1 MRKKKVG
8 TKANAS
14 DLFIPPFFSQLLSCK
29 GLFYTGQ
36 FPGNA
41 VSNPAALDVQEGAGQ
56 IKSQLLRGRR
66 RLVGGDW
73 YSAPDRSW
81 PMEGASPSMVLARA
95 HSKSRKLAATIGRR
109 GEAST
114 ALRKMSGAALAFV
127 WARMRQKPLPSGL
140 HRPHLESEN
149 HESAPFVLQ
158 CCSSILAG
166 AVRWI
171 DWMKSKGIR
180 IWCLQPVALPHNG
193 SRWATTSILLSFWQ
207 SRLSRLKSLRRVL
220 VVTVAHDA
228 GAAHVVASAQ
238 YLI

>member
-1 MRKKKVG
+1 M
-8 TKANAS
+8 
-14 DLFIPPFFSQLLSCK
+14 
-29 GLFYTGQ
+29 
-36 FPGNA
+36 
-41 VSNPAALDVQEGAGQ
+41 
-56 IKSQLLRGRR
+56 
-66 RLVGGDW
+66 GGDW

-180 IWCLQPVALPHNG
+180 IWCLQHSTASCTPPQWESVGYDLYP
-193 SRWATTSILLSFWQ
+193 SIILAVKAVQ
-207 SRLSRLKSLRRVL
+207 VEIAETG
-220 VVTVAHDA
+220 V
-228 GAAHVVASAQ
+228 GCNCGP
-238 YLI
+238 